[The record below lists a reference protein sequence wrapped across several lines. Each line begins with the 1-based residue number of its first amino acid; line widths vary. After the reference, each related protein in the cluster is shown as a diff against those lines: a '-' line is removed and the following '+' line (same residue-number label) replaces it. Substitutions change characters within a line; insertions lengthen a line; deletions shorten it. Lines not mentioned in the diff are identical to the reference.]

1 MTTAREPNII
11 WAGEGDPPDFYM
23 DGRDIVLVPGGRDAR
38 GAFHCADPLRLVRL
52 SGGAFKLYV
61 AKGDDAVRA
70 GASRARSKTK
80 RS

>member
-11 WAGEGDPPDFYM
+11 WAGEGDPPDFYT
-23 DGRDIVLVPGGRDAR
+23 DGRETVPVPRVE
-38 GAFHCADPLRLVRL
+38 GAFWTDQPLRLVRL

-61 AKGDDAVRA
+61 AKGDEAVRA
-70 GASRARSKTK
+70 GASRGKSKTK